1 MPHVPMKAKSP
12 KSTENSSRKKAPKK
26 PEDKSAGE
34 LHDFEVVAR
43 QGGGFGISFD
53 GRDMLLPTSEV
64 FWTPSRAYAEFT
76 MKILADGG
84 EEHFTENRALICHE
98 CTLFIG
104 FSSGFVAPENEAIA
118 EFKANPAFYAT
129 YDPIHALCA
138 GPEKVD
144 QLERLQPFRTF
155 CDDREIKSPSWPQ
168 SGIRRPDDS
177 KDFRDVIKA
186 NNANECDIEI
196 LRYFETLE
204 REFRM
209 LSQPQIAVMHTYF
222 TYCACHFGQ
231 PFVLPLLLVKG
242 LCTPKEFAVGFL
254 ATLCIIPGVF
264 GDVSKADYNRD
275 IKRVERD
282 AGRALFF
289 LNHH

>member
-1 MPHVPMKAKSP
+1 
-12 KSTENSSRKKAPKK
+12 
-26 PEDKSAGE
+26 
-34 LHDFEVVAR
+34 
-43 QGGGFGISFD
+43 
-53 GRDMLLPTSEV
+53 MLLPTSEV

-76 MKILADGG
+76 MKILAEGG
-84 EEHFTENRALICHE
+84 EEHFTENRALICHG

-118 EFKANPAFYAT
+118 ELKANPAFYAT

-138 GPEKVD
+138 GPEIVD

-155 CDDREIKSPSWPQ
+155 CDDREIESPSWPQ
-168 SGIRRPDDS
+168 TRIERPDDS

-186 NNANECDIEI
+186 NSAEAGNAEI

-222 TYCACHFGQ
+222 NYCDSYQGL
-231 PFVLPLLLVKG
+231 PFVLPLLLVKR

-264 GDVSKADYNRD
+264 SDVSEAEYALE
-275 IKRVERD
+275 IKKIERD
-282 AGRALFF
+282 AERALFF

>member
-1 MPHVPMKAKSP
+1 MKEKSP
-12 KSTENSSRKKAPKK
+12 KATEKSSRKKAPRK
-26 PEDKSAGE
+26 PQDKSAGE
-34 LHDFEVVAR
+34 LHNFKVVAR

-53 GRDMLLPTSEV
+53 GREMLLPTSEV
-64 FWTPSRAYAEFT
+64 FWTPSRTYAEFT
-76 MKILADGG
+76 MKILAEGG
-84 EEHFTENRALICHE
+84 GEHFTENRALICHE

-104 FSSGFVAPENEAIA
+104 FSSGFVAPENKAIA

-144 QLERLQPFRTF
+144 QLERLHPFRAF
-155 CDDREIKSPSWPQ
+155 CDNREIKSPSWPQ
-168 SGIRRPDDS
+168 SWIERPDDS

-186 NNANECDIEI
+186 NSAKEGYAEM

-222 TYCACHFGQ
+222 NYCDSYQGR

-254 ATLCIIPGVF
+254 ATLCMIPGVF
-264 GDVSKADYNRD
+264 GDISKAEYNRE
-275 IKRVERD
+275 IKKIERD
-282 AGRALFF
+282 AERALFF